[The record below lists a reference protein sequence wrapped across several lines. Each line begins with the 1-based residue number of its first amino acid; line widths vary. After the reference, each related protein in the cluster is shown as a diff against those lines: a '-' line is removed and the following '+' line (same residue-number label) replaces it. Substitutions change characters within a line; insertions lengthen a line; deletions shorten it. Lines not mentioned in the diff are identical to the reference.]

1 VDKSNGM
8 GTTEQYEGS
17 AHGHGVIVGGAHP
30 RHVQSTLAA
39 AGVVK
44 DALMKQEALLDG
56 IMAVLDQSP
65 G

>member
-1 VDKSNGM
+1 
-8 GTTEQYEGS
+8 
-17 AHGHGVIVGGAHP
+17 
-30 RHVQSTLAA
+30 VQSTLAA

-44 DALMKQEALLDG
+44 DALMKQEALLDA